1 MSSMKEK
8 MISEYILKQTDF
20 SKEEN
25 MSISKLKEG
34 IKKLVGEEPAVQF
47 KWEKDAMLNEVTGK
61 SKEIKK
67 IKSVNIIFTDDN
79 NEFKSIEFLI

>member
-1 MSSMKEK
+1 MSSMKEQ

-25 MSISKLKEG
+25 MSVIKLKEG
-34 IKKLVGEEPAVQF
+34 IKKLIGEEPAIKF
-47 KWEKDAMLNEVTGK
+47 NWEKDAMINEVSGK
-61 SKEIKK
+61 VKEVKK

-79 NEFKSIEFLI
+79 NEYKSIEFLV

>member
-1 MSSMKEK
+1 MKEK

-25 MSISKLKEG
+25 MSIKKLKEG
-34 IKKLVGEEPAVQF
+34 IKQLVGEEPAVQF
-47 KWEKDAMLNEVTGK
+47 NWEKDAMLNEVTGK